1 MDMRR
6 STSAAGVGSASMLSP
21 SPPTVSSATTAISA
35 GTGTGFMFSSNR
47 LFVLM
52 ELQRLWQAVGISPSL
67 VKPIPLPDHTH
78 STSSQ
83 SSSSSS
89 TSIKHKNNL
98 LGGHG
103 MGIGNHPHSLH
114 RPHSTAKRFFFGDEE
129 GEGSGRCLD
138 DQNTAFSRSFLHH
151 VVGLSLHLLSYTLSH
166 TPSLIHPLSHISLLS
181 YTFSKYNV
189 MHWIIVPLQCMHC
202 VLSTCPNLYSSQ
214 SISSSHTITHYQ
226 LTTHSRI
233 FHSTLLNTYFH
244 SM

>member
-83 SSSSSS
+83 SSSTS

-103 MGIGNHPHSLH
+103 IGIGNHPHSLH

-151 VVGLSLHLLSYTLSH
+151 VVGLSLHLLSYTLSLTYPSSH
-166 TPSLIHPLSHISLLS
+166 TPSRNTISCIGSLYPCNECIVFSQRVLICTPPNPFHHHTPL
-181 YTFSKYNV
+181 
-189 MHWIIVPLQCMHC
+189 
-202 VLSTCPNLYSSQ
+202 
-214 SISSSHTITHYQ
+214 HTINSLPILVY
-226 LTTHSRI
+226 
-233 FHSTLLNTYFH
+233 STLPC
-244 SM
+244 